1 MKPESIFAM
10 SDDLNN
16 LYRDIL
22 MEHYKFPRGRKKLEH
37 ADIHNEGQ
45 NPSCGDEL
53 EMELQLD
60 GDKIK
65 DIYVSCVG
73 CAVSVASGSMLA
85 DTIKGKTLAEVKKIA
100 AVIRGMLKGED
111 VPDNIDLG
119 DLESLRGVKKFP
131 VRIKCALLSWTTLID
146 ALAAR
151 EQGAEIRTSTTE

>member
-1 MKPESIFAM
+1 M
-10 SDDLNN
+10 SDELDS

-22 MEHYKFPRGRKKLEH
+22 MEHYKFPRGRRKLEH

-85 DTIKGKTLAEVKKIA
+85 DAIKGKTLDEVKKIA
-100 AVIRGMLKGED
+100 ETIRKMLKGED
-111 VPDNIDLG
+111 IPDHIDLG

-146 ALAAR
+146 ALATK
-151 EQGAEIRTSTTE
+151 EQGVKTNISTTE

>member
-1 MKPESIFAM
+1 M
-10 SDDLNN
+10 SDQLDD

-22 MEHYKFPRGRKKLEH
+22 MEHYKFPRGRKRLEH

-45 NPSCGDEL
+45 NPACGDEL
-53 EMELQLD
+53 EMDLELD
-60 GDKIK
+60 GDTVK

-85 DTIKGKTLAEVKKIA
+85 EMIRGKSISEVKKIA
-100 AVIRGMLKGED
+100 DTIKAMLKGEETPKN
-111 VPDNIDLG
+111 VDLG

-146 ALAAR
+146 AIAAK
-151 EQGAEIRTSTTE
+151 EQSATAKSSTTE